1 MKTFKEYI
9 VENSNKLYFVGKT
22 LWLAYDESSG
32 FTSQVFHDTSYLT
45 NKPSDKNYDA
55 IVNMIN
61 KSISSLKT
69 KENSNYYFLEVP
81 FYTED
86 SELDIWG
93 GSRKPKQVIYMTLNK
108 SGTLALTI
116 FKSKSEANSW
126 FKS

>member
-9 VENSNKLYFVGKT
+9 NENSKKLYFVSKT
-22 LWLAYDESSG
+22 LWLADGEGSG
-32 FTSQVFHDTSYLT
+32 FTAQVLAGTSYLT

-55 IVNMIN
+55 IVDMIN

-69 KENSNYYFLEVP
+69 KENSTYYFLEVP
-81 FYTED
+81 FYTDD

-93 GSRKPKQVIYMTLNK
+93 GLRKPKQMIYMTLNK

-116 FKSKSEANSW
+116 FKSKSEANNW
-126 FKS
+126 FNS